1 MHRCASQNGEDSFSL
16 RVAVL
21 NLFLRKMLQVS
32 NQVGIRGDTENKR
45 SSSDCAYQFCFKGV
59 KRLADVVRSLCLTNR
74 RLSTDAIP

>member
-1 MHRCASQNGEDSFSL
+1 MHRSVSQNGEDSFSL

-21 NLFLRKMLQVS
+21 NLLLRKMLLLPPLQVS

-59 KRLADVVRSLCLTNR
+59 KRLADMVRSL
-74 RLSTDAIP
+74 